1 MNSTFPPAGIGN
13 TDLGRQMAHV
23 ERLSR
28 SGEPGMPGKKP
39 EDMSPE
45 ELHATLW
52 QILKFRDS
60 VAKTIEQTVRRFFQR
75 STLQELQF

>member
-1 MNSTFPPAGIGN
+1 
-13 TDLGRQMAHV
+13 
-23 ERLSR
+23 
-28 SGEPGMPGKKP
+28 MPGKKP